1 MAAPRSVRL
10 TPNGV
15 RSNPLST
22 RHLFAPDDAVMGVDE
37 RVKCAMVGPGYR
49 GEGPGDCS
57 PGPSLGLE
65 GLDLVGLGL
74 T

>member
-1 MAAPRSVRL
+1 
-10 TPNGV
+10 
-15 RSNPLST
+15 
-22 RHLFAPDDAVMGVDE
+22 MGVDE